1 MKRPRSCSRPLGT
14 RRPPSLP
21 LLLPRE
27 RTRFTHTPALEGE
40 QSDQCILCAR
50 YLFGGECE
58 AFPNEIPMEI
68 FTGEHDHRKPYPGDG
83 GLLFERRLRHVV
95 TKRQQKPRET
105 TGMRRGPI

>member
-1 MKRPRSCSRPLGT
+1 
-14 RRPPSLP
+14 
-21 LLLPRE
+21 
-27 RTRFTHTPALEGE
+27 
-40 QSDQCILCAR
+40 
-50 YLFGGECE
+50 
-58 AFPNEIPMEI
+58 MEI